1 MVSREETM
9 KDLRGKTAFITGG
22 ASGMGL
28 AMAEAFGREGMNV
41 MIADIEADVALQKVE
56 ELRAKQIKAECVK
69 VDVTSRNS
77 LRNGALAT
85 ISKFGTVHVV
95 ANNAGIGA
103 GGSLGGVP
111 EGDWDWVI
119 DVNLKG
125 VVYGMEVF
133 APLIE
138 SHGEGGHF
146 INTAS
151 MAGHISPGGMEPYC
165 ATKFAVVAMS
175 EGWQDQLAPKNIGV
189 SVLCP
194 GLVST
199 NIYAGRRNRQNAVYG
214 EADKDFGQDRLE
226 QQRQWMAGGIDPLVV
241 GQRVVEGV
249 KDNDMY
255 IFTHVE
261 YEGVVRQR
269 FERVMA
275 GFEKSKQSPALN
287 SLPKA
292 RRLDV
297 PPGGR

>member
-1 MVSREETM
+1 M

-41 MIADIEADVALQKVE
+41 MLADIEAGVALKKVE
-56 ELRAKQIKAECVK
+56 ELRAKQIKAECVQ

-77 LRNGALAT
+77 LRNGALKT
-85 ISKFGTVHVV
+85 IEKFGKVHVV

-103 GGSLGGVP
+103 GGPLGGVP

-146 INTAS
+146 VNTAS

-175 EGWQDQLAPKNIGV
+175 EGWQAQLAPKNIGV

-199 NIYAGRRNRQNAVYG
+199 NIYAGRRNRQNDVYG
-214 EADKDFGQDRLE
+214 EKDKDFGQAGLE

-287 SLPKA
+287 TLPKD
-292 RRLDV
+292 RRVDV
-297 PPGGR
+297 PPSGR

>member
-1 MVSREETM
+1 M

-28 AMAEAFGREGMNV
+28 AMAEAFGREGMNI
-41 MIADIEADVALQKVE
+41 MIADIETSVAQAKAE
-56 ELRAKQIKAECVK
+56 ELRSKQIKAEWVQ

-77 LRNGALAT
+77 VRNGALAT
-85 ISKFGTVHVV
+85 ISKFGKVHLV

-103 GGSLGGVP
+103 GGPLGAVP

-175 EGWQDQLAPKNIGV
+175 EGWQAQLAPKNIGV

-199 NIYAGRRNRQNAVYG
+199 NIYNGRRNRQNAAYG
-214 EADKDFGQDRLE
+214 EKDADFGKETVE
-226 QQRQWMAGGIDPLVV
+226 QQRVWMAGGIDPLVV

-275 GFEKSKQSPALN
+275 GFAKSKESPALN
-287 SLPKA
+287 SLPKE

-297 PPGGR
+297 PPQGR

>member
-1 MVSREETM
+1 M

-22 ASGMGL
+22 ASGLGL
-28 AMAEAFGREGMNV
+28 AMAQAFGHEGMNV
-41 MIADIEADVALQKVE
+41 MIADIEADVAAGQAE
-56 ELRAKQIKAECVK
+56 ALRAMQINADWVK
-69 VDVTSRNS
+69 VDVTSRDS
-77 LRNGALAT
+77 VRAGALAT
-85 ISKFGTVHVV
+85 IAKFGKVHLVV
-95 ANNAGIGA
+95 NNAGVGA
-103 GGSLGGVP
+103 GGVFGEVP

-133 APLIE
+133 GPLIE

-146 INTAS
+146 VNTAS
-151 MAGHISPGGMEPYC
+151 MAGHISPARMEPYC

-175 EGWQDQLAPKNIGV
+175 EGWREQLAERNIGV

-199 NIYAGRRNRQNAVYG
+199 NIYAGRRNRQNGVYG
-214 EADKDFGQDRLE
+214 EAGAPVDPVALE
-226 QQRQWMAGGIDPLVV
+226 ERRAWMAGGIDPLVV

-249 KDNDMY
+249 KDDDLY
-255 IFTHVE
+255 IFSHVE
-261 YEGVVRQR
+261 YESVVRDR

-275 GFEKSKQSPALN
+275 GFEKSKRSPALGA
-287 SLPKA
+287 LPKD

-297 PPGGR
+297 PSGGG

>member
-1 MVSREETM
+1 MQ
-9 KDLRGKTAFITGG
+9 DLRGKTAFITGG

-41 MIADIEADVALQKVE
+41 MLADIEADVAAKKAE
-56 ELRAKQIKAECVK
+56 ELRAKQIKAASVQ
-69 VDVTSRNS
+69 VDVTSRDS
-77 LRNGALAT
+77 VRAGALAT
-85 ISKFGTVHVV
+85 LAAFGKVHLV

-103 GGSLGGVP
+103 GGPLGGVP

-146 INTAS
+146 VNTAS
-151 MAGHISPGGMEPYC
+151 MAGHISPPGMEPYC

-175 EGWQDQLAPKNIGV
+175 EGWQQQLAPKNIGV

-214 EADKDFGQDRLE
+214 EQDKDFGQANLE

-261 YEGVVRQR
+261 YEAVVRQR
-269 FERVMA
+269 LERVLA

-287 SLPKA
+287 TLPRD